1 MNNSAFLSVVDTVL
15 VIIDVQEKLCRF
27 MYEKEKLLDSLQ
39 RLIQGARVLELPIIL
54 TEQYPQG
61 LGPTVPELVNLL
73 PGVKPLPKRA
83 FSCYRD
89 AGFRKEL
96 EAVSRKQVL
105 LTGIETHVCVYQT
118 AVDLLTTGYTV
129 QVVTDC
135 VSSRTPENKELGIQ
149 RMSLAGGKPTGMEMA
164 LFELLE
170 AAEGERFKA
179 ISKIV
184 K

>member
-1 MNNSAFLSVVDTVL
+1 MTNPSFISVKNAAL
-15 VIIDVQEKLCRF
+15 VIIDVQEKLFRLIF
-27 MYEKEKLLDSLQ
+27 EKEKLLDNLQ
-39 RLIQGARVLELPIIL
+39 RLVRGAKVLGLPIIL

-61 LGPTVPELVNLL
+61 LGPTLPELMDLM
-73 PGVKPLPKRA
+73 PGIKPLPKRV

-89 AGFRKEL
+89 GQFRKEL
-96 EAVSRKQVL
+96 ETLSRRQVL
-105 LTGIETHVCVYQT
+105 FTGIESHVCVYQT
-118 AVDLLTTGYTV
+118 AIDLLNSGYGV

-135 VSSRTPENKELGIQ
+135 VSSRTAENRSLGIE
-149 RMSLAGGKPTGMEMA
+149 RITLAGGKPTSMEMV

-170 AAEGERFKA
+170 AAEGERFKE

>member
-1 MNNSAFLSVVDTVL
+1 MGNSAFLSVADTVL
-15 VIIDVQEKLCRF
+15 VVIDVQEKLFRL
-27 MYEKEKLLDSLQ
+27 MYEKDKMLDSLQ
-39 RLIQGARVLELPIIL
+39 KLIQGARVLEIPIIL

-61 LGPTVPELVNLL
+61 LGPTLPDLMKLL

-118 AVDLLTTGYTV
+118 ATDLLTTGYDV
-129 QVVTDC
+129 HAVTDC
-135 VSSRTPENKELGIQ
+135 VSSRTAENKELGIR
-149 RMSLAGGKPTGMEMA
+149 RMSLNGAKPTGMEMS

-170 AAEGERFKA
+170 VAEGERFKA